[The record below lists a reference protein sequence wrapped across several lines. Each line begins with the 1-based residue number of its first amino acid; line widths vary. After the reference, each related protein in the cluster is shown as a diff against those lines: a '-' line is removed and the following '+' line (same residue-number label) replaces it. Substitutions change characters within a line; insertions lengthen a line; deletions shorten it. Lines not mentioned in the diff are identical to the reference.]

1 MQSTWKTPQL
11 GRKPRGSN
19 KPRVRAQPSAP
30 AQPQTLL
37 SAAAASAGGS
47 PSTAK
52 RLWASMAEE
61 KSGHVSR
68 KGEKNKSSSKTV
80 HYPLHHHQTRS
91 SDLHRDPP
99 PQPPISKLDS
109 CHISEDNSPWDG
121 IHAGNGVVSGAGSGF
136 TVGSNPPVSGL
147 GFTIPDGGTIFR
159 GGTPRHR
166 LSRQGKSRGRGVT
179 GGVAGFESMN
189 LPLAGKDVSLLD
201 AAETDGYF
209 SDGEQSDSDTRTG
222 GRKLRLPQ
230 LHSGNEDLLRRSVL
244 AS

>member
-19 KPRVRAQPSAP
+19 KPRARGQAAAP
-30 AQPQTLL
+30 TPPQMLL
-37 SAAAASAGGS
+37 SSAAASAASS

-52 RLWASMAEE
+52 SLWASVAEE
-61 KSGHVSR
+61 KSSHVGRKAERSR
-68 KGEKNKSSSKTV
+68 GSSKTL
-80 HYPLHHHQTRS
+80 HHHHLHHHQTRS

-99 PQPPISKLDS
+99 PQPPISKMDS
-109 CHISEDNSPWDG
+109 CHISEDRGRWDS
-121 IHAGNGVVSGAGSGF
+121 IHTGNGFESGAGPGF
-136 TVGSNPPVSGL
+136 AASPSPASSPGVTM
-147 GFTIPDGGTIFR
+147 PDTGAFLR
-159 GGTPRHR
+159 GGAPRLR
-166 LSRQGKSRGRGVT
+166 LSRQGKSRGRGGV
-179 GGVAGFESMN
+179 VAGLESMD
-189 LPLAGKDVSLLD
+189 LPLRGKDTSLLD

-209 SDGEQSDSDTRTG
+209 SDGEQSDSDTRGGG

>member
-11 GRKPRGSN
+11 GRKPKGGN
-19 KPRVRAQPSAP
+19 KPRVRGQPTTP

-37 SAAAASAGGS
+37 SATAASAGSS

-52 RLWASMAEE
+52 RLWASVAEE
-61 KSGHVSR
+61 KSSHVGR
-68 KGEKNKSSSKTV
+68 KGERNKGTSKTV
-80 HYPLHHHQTRS
+80 HHPLHHHQTRS

-99 PQPPISKLDS
+99 PQPPISKMDS
-109 CHISEDNSPWDG
+109 CHISEDHGPWDG

-136 TVGSNPPVSGL
+136 TASSNPPVSAL
-147 GFTIPDGGTIFR
+147 GFTTADAGTIFR

-166 LSRQGKSRGRGVT
+166 LARHGKSRGRGV
-179 GGVAGFESMN
+179 GGSVAGLESMD
-189 LPLAGKDVSLLD
+189 LPLARKDASLLD